1 MGGCDFQPG
10 VANPPL
16 RENRAPPSL
25 LYLYTEITQVFSG
38 MIFECEIMGSRG
50 LLCGRGGCDP
60 LRQGCASPLP
70 LRGVLKG
77 ARCDPLRQGCA
88 SPLPLRGVLKGARC
102 DLERQEA
109 EPPLS
114 FFYLGN
120 FDTRKNSNPISIDH
134 SFEWS
139 ATSSVDMIIY

>member
-77 ARCDPLRQGCA
+77 ARCD
-88 SPLPLRGVLKGARC
+88 
-102 DLERQEA
+102 LERQEA